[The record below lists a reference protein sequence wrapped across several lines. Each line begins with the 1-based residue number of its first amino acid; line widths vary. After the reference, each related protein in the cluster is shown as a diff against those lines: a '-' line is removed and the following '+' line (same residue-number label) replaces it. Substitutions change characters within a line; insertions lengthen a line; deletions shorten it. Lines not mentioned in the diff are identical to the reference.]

1 MLTRYKKPGVSL
13 SNLPLSMTILTNL
26 AKNDPLASDTLKRA
40 SSSFGFRKANSSDNL
55 NSRCK
60 SKSLVGHTPRYNW
73 IRIALI
79 EKTIVSLVTSLSV
92 NCEKVYH
99 EESLIRNAVT
109 GELFVNLL
117 SGLIAL
123 DYTKTKTPDHFW
135 SDPPAQELIDRRAAK
150 GDQPKHLRHASS
162 SFTVC
167 TPSALHYVT
176 DNDPSSC
183 HARSLVASLY
193 QNSSS
198 VLLFGKNNVTVQKP
212 EGDYQTGYLALH
224 QSGKNFF
231 MKWMSNRFVEI
242 KEKFTPHPSPL

>member
-1 MLTRYKKPGVSL
+1 MSLTS
-13 SNLPLSMTILTNL
+13 LPLSMSLLSNL
-26 AKNDPLASDTLKRA
+26 AKHDDLANETLKRA
-40 SSSFGFRKANSSDNL
+40 SSNFSYRKTLSSDNL
-55 NSRCK
+55 NSRFK

-79 EKTIVSLVTSLSV
+79 EKTIVSLVSCLMLH
-92 NCEKVYH
+92 CKKLYQ
-99 EESLIRNAVT
+99 EESLIRNPVT
-109 GELFVNLL
+109 GNLFLDLL

-135 SDPPAQELIDRRAAK
+135 SDPPAKELLDRQAAK
-150 GDQPKHLRHASS
+150 GDQQPRQHKLKHSTSS
-162 SFTVC
+162 LTC

-176 DNDPSSC
+176 DNDPSAC
-183 HARSLVASLY
+183 HTRSLVASLY

-231 MKWMSNRFVEI
+231 MKWMSNRWDLLILYFACLHEQ
-242 KEKFTPHPSPL
+242 